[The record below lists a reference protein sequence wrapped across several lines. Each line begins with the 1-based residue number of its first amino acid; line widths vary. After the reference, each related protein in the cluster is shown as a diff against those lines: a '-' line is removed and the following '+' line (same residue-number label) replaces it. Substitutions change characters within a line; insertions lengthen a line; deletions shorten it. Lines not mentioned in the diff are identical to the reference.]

1 MHDGDGDNVA
11 GADGDNTA
19 SAVRD
24 TAQSGGSIPG
34 LARAAFTYQS
44 GRRDDGAGG
53 RGGLPLLIAVPHAGR
68 AYPPAIL
75 DHMRDPGEAM
85 VRLEDRH
92 VDAIARRVADKTGA
106 ALLIAQAP
114 RAIIDLNR
122 DPGDIDPAMFRGDR
136 TGMVAGA
143 RSLRGLGLFPRR
155 LSGMGDIW
163 RGSIPAHDA
172 GRRIAAIHAPYHECL
187 GRILADIQARFGE
200 AVLLDLHSM
209 PSLAPADDGG
219 SVATHVVGTRFG
231 RSCAGDFAAAALHT
245 LERGGVEIAFNRPY
259 AGGYVLD
266 RHGDPRGGVHAIQLE
281 IDRATYLGDDHA
293 LRDDGV
299 EQQASLITDL
309 IHALAAVARDRA
321 ARAQAAE

>member
-1 MHDGDGDNVA
+1 MHDGDDDTPA
-11 GADGDNTA
+11 RAD
-19 SAVRD
+19 RD
-24 TAQSGGSIPG
+24 DMAQSGGSIPG
-34 LARAAFTYQS
+34 LARAAFTVHP
-44 GRRDDGAGG
+44 GRRA
-53 RGGLPLLIAVPHAGR
+53 GLPLLIAVPHAGR
-68 AYPPAIL
+68 AYPSAIL

-92 VDAIARRVADKTGA
+92 VDAIARRVAEKTGA

-114 RAIIDLNR
+114 RAMIDLNR

-172 GRRIAAIHAPYHECL
+172 ERRIGAIHAPYHACL
-187 GRILADIQARFGE
+187 ARMLADIRERWGE

-209 PSLAPADDGG
+209 PSLVPVDGG
-219 SVATHVVGTRFG
+219 GPAATHVVGTRFG
-231 RSCAGDFAAAALHT
+231 GSCSGDFAAAAMHM
-245 LERGGVEIAFNRPY
+245 LEQGGVEAAFNRPY

-281 IDRATYLGDDHA
+281 IDRATYLGGDHA
-293 LRDDGV
+293 PREDGV
-299 EQQASLITDL
+299 ERQAGLIADL
-309 IHALAAVARDRA
+309 VQALAAVARERA